1 MKAYLLTVLINDHD
15 NLGAE
20 GIEEVLSNARYPNH
34 CINPI
39 VIKVKEAEIGEW
51 HDDHPLNGGDNL
63 EEIKRLFS
71 DD

>member
-20 GIEEVLSNARYPNH
+20 GIEEVLINARYPNH

-39 VIKVKEAEIGEW
+39 VIKVKEAE
-51 HDDHPLNGGDNL
+51 
-63 EEIKRLFS
+63 
-71 DD
+71 